1 MAGKPRKPK
10 VVIPKTVNNDFQDE
24 CVKRISECE
33 NVISH
38 LATCPAWEVIQ
49 KDLKLQKQYIDDNWW
64 KLKEGSP
71 ELQELRI
78 TALAYMHLIDL
89 NNKYAQDLDNAKQ
102 QLDLLQNPKTKI
114 AKDYDGE

>member
-1 MAGKPRKPK
+1 MARPRKK
-10 VVIPKTVNNDFQDE
+10 VIVKNVNNDFQDE

-38 LATCPAWEVIQ
+38 LETCPAWEVIQ
-49 KDLKLQKQYIDDNWW
+49 RDLRLQKQYIDDNWW

-78 TALAYMHLIDL
+78 TALAYMHLLDL
-89 NNKYAQDLDNAKQ
+89 NAKYVQDLDNAKQ
-102 QLDLLQNPKTKI
+102 QLDILQNADKKI
-114 AKDYDGE
+114 AKDYDGA